1 MANEKPQERYLTVL
15 LTPHDLGDADGA
27 YAICRTRIIPGAGA
41 LVRPKLADIVASRAL
56 EDIRVLIGRRLL
68 MLDEASLDEG
78 LNRWLRA
85 AGHEPIAHSRVEFIA
100 RWEEEASHLSTHFLP
115 NDEEGDFLRA
125 HPNWA
130 MGLLFDRANAV
141 LSTEMRLNQDR
152 DHQDPEPW
160 HRLDRLYRADAL
172 IETAEAEKARA
183 EKRMAERKKGN
194 TDDEPDDIAEIMRDS
209 APSRIGTARTDEE
222 RRRLLR
228 LEDELRRVVFG
239 QDEAVS
245 AVAEQMIMARA
256 GLQRAGRPVGGFLF
270 AGPTGVGKTEL
281 ARQLAMAMD
290 LPMLRLDMSE
300 YYDRHAIS
308 GLIGSVMGYRD
319 SYRGGLLTNALL
331 KNPNHLILFD
341 EIEKGAPEVMN
352 LLLQMLD
359 AGRLTDGRGNT
370 VDCTGATIVMTT
382 NLGARTVAKKNA
394 LGFGATASANDE
406 TEEIRAAVERG
417 IPPELRNRIDRILV
431 FGRLDPARMPAF
443 VDKGLLGL
451 EAQLRMTGSR
461 LSVTDAAKA
470 RLAKE
475 GYSADSGA
483 RPLERLIDG
492 RIRRPAAR
500 LLIEKP
506 LGSAELRV
514 DHDGE
519 AIAVSVQPIVPP
531 EADPKAA
538 ARWTRL
544 HAEAALED
552 ANQARILSIATPLA
566 LTTYGAVVKSA
577 STRIIVA
584 TPRDIASLQKAESGN
599 PLEPGHAF
607 AAFLAETDGDNDCWF
622 AVPDDD
628 RITVVPNESKAL
640 LLDQLFRSTD
650 AAILLFDNRA
660 YEQELVP
667 LLRANRLPVPP
678 RQRIE
683 FLCERGTPIGE
694 SAKDTLFDWGYYG
707 GVGLSHLA
715 DPREHTP
722 MDAVRW
728 LTECMNFVMGVEEQK
743 RLFDL

>member
-1 MANEKPQERYLTVL
+1 M
-15 LTPHDLGDADGA
+15 
-27 YAICRTRIIPGAGA
+27 
-41 LVRPKLADIVASRAL
+41 
-56 EDIRVLIGRRLL
+56 
-68 MLDEASLDEG
+68 
-78 LNRWLRA
+78 
-85 AGHEPIAHSRVEFIA
+85 
-100 RWEEEASHLSTHFLP
+100 
-115 NDEEGDFLRA
+115 
-125 HPNWA
+125 
-130 MGLLFDRANAV
+130 
-141 LSTEMRLNQDR
+141 
-152 DHQDPEPW
+152 
-160 HRLDRLYRADAL
+160 
-172 IETAEAEKARA
+172 
-183 EKRMAERKKGN
+183 
-194 TDDEPDDIAEIMRDS
+194 
-209 APSRIGTARTDEE
+209 
-222 RRRLLR
+222 
-228 LEDELRRVVFG
+228 
-239 QDEAVS
+239 
-245 AVAEQMIMARA
+245 
-256 GLQRAGRPVGGFLF
+256 
-270 AGPTGVGKTEL
+270 
-281 ARQLAMAMD
+281 
-290 LPMLRLDMSE
+290 
-300 YYDRHAIS
+300 
-308 GLIGSVMGYRD
+308 
-319 SYRGGLLTNALL
+319 
-331 KNPNHLILFD
+331 
-341 EIEKGAPEVMN
+341 
-352 LLLQMLD
+352 
-359 AGRLTDGRGNT
+359 
-370 VDCTGATIVMTT
+370 
-382 NLGARTVAKKNA
+382 
-394 LGFGATASANDE
+394 
-406 TEEIRAAVERG
+406 ERG

-599 PLEPGHAF
+599 PLEPGRAF

-667 LLRANRLPVPP
+667 LLRTNRLPVPSPPPSGANWRWSRPTASIRTIRRRTTRRSAASAPGPPSAPSRP
-678 RQRIE
+678 RRASPSPCRTSPASTGAAWAAASTGRCRPSRRTSPMASSCRGWRSTTPASSAIPCTSRSAPSSARAARRCWPPPGCRRCTAPTPATAE
-683 FLCERGTPIGE
+683 TRASRWGPSSPRGTTTPPSRPCW
-694 SAKDTLFDWGYYG
+694 SARRSPDSTTRPSWPSTGRNG
-707 GVGLSHLA
+707 PWPTSA
-715 DPREHTP
+715 
-722 MDAVRW
+722 
-728 LTECMNFVMGVEEQK
+728 
-743 RLFDL
+743 